1 MEYHE
6 DFYTDP
12 YTAILRQL
20 LQQSGFA
27 NETVMQQQVR
37 YFPCRKGTFVNAS
50 IKDWPSCE
58 LCPPGKFLPCDL
70 TLANVPLSISLSLS
84 LSQVSDF
91 SFVVVVFFNMYISYV
106 HSCLYS
112 LIH

>member
-27 NETVMQQQVR
+27 NETVMQQHVR

-84 LSQVSDF
+84 LSLKFQTLVLLSLF
-91 SFVVVVFFNMYISYV
+91 SSICIFLTFIHVYI
-106 HSCLYS
+106 H
-112 LIH
+112 